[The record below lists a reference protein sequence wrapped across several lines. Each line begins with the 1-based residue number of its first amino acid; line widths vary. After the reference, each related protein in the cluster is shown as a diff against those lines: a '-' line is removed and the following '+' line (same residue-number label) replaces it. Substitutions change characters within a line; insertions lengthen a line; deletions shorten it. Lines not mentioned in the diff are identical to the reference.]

1 MNFHNEPCDPSTP
14 KRRRLGIT
22 KTKPQNVF
30 KAANSSFINTT
41 PIQMRL
47 SSNLANRCDSPP
59 LPCNQIEY
67 LSEST
72 SSSSVTNDIPCSPGV
87 FETCFFKDIANW
99 DSFKVSKNKE
109 NILKDYADEFND
121 EFQTRPEQNITT
133 DCSIST
139 SKCEKLFRD
148 EIEQSF
154 NNLNQSIINININKD
169 KSSLFE
175 TNDSFL
181 LDIRESGIITNQ
193 ENSKN
198 DEINKFTNN
207 QVILNMNQ
215 NNFYG
220 LPMIVKGLFKTYRK
234 IEKFYDWQ
242 EECLNLDTIKE
253 RRNLIYAL
261 PTSGGKTLVA
271 EVLMLR
277 EILNRKKNALFILP
291 FVAIVQEKI
300 WSLAP
305 FALQL
310 DFLVEEYAGGKGH
323 IPPKK
328 RRKKNSI
335 YIATIEKGLAL
346 IRSLIELDRLDELG
360 LIVVDE
366 LHLIGE
372 PGRGSTLEMLLTTV
386 IFANKGIQIV
396 GMSATIGNLPDLA
409 TFLKADV
416 YEKQFRPVELVEYV
430 KLGNVLHRIVWGPG
444 GMEIV
449 PDRELSFDYS
459 RAGAALDPD
468 ALGGLVAETA
478 PRAACL
484 VFCPTKRNCENVAA
498 LLCKLRRREM
508 TNHRVEERVALQT
521 ALRNEGAGLDLVKFV
536 RFGVAFHHAGLAG
549 EERSLLEHAFRA
561 GVISVLCCTS
571 TLAAGVNLPARRVII
586 RAPLVGREFITL
598 GAYRQMA
605 GRAGRAG
612 ACEAGESVVVC
623 AAASWARLRAV
634 LAGGLGAARSAL
646 GAGGAA
652 GALLLSGA
660 ALRLAGARRGLRAL
674 LRAALLPVAPPE
686 PASRSRRRSC
696 KEKCGPRAAIVPRSI
711 SYETLPGSNRVVC
724 RLRSLDVDRVCDDA
738 VRALLESGALEV
750 VGGGGWD
757 SIDDDTELAVSK
769 LGRAAIKGCMELSVA
784 KRLLEDLEI
793 ASRSLVLMG
802 SLHLLYL
809 VTPHDSGIK
818 PDYRHYY
825 SLYCELD
832 EEGVQTAK
840 ILGITEMNAIRMM
853 TGKPITN
860 VPESVLCRFYIA
872 LMLRD
877 LWRQM
882 PFPAVAEK
890 YGVSRGALQAQ
901 LAAAA
906 AFAGGATRL
915 CEELPARWGFRA
927 LLEPLALRLQHC
939 AAPGLERLLALPA
952 VRKARALQLLRA
964 GYKCVEDVARA
975 SAGELTAAIG
985 HLSRTAADHLVSS
998 ARMML
1003 IEKVE
1008 NLRAEA
1014 EDVMEGLKI

>member
-30 KAANSSFINTT
+30 KAANSSFINST

-72 SSSSVTNDIPCSPGV
+72 STSSVTNDIPCSPGV
-87 FETCFFKDIANW
+87 VETSFFKEVENW

-634 LAGGLGAARSAL
+634 L
-646 GAGGAA
+646 
-652 GALLLSGA
+652 
-660 ALRLAGARRGLRAL
+660 
-674 LRAALLPVAPPE
+674 
-686 PASRSRRRSC
+686 
-696 KEKCGPRAAIVPRSI
+696 KCGPRAAIVPRSI
-711 SYETLPGSNRVVC
+711 SYETLPGSIRVVC

-757 SIDDDTELAVSK
+757 SIDDDTELTVSK

-975 SAGELTAAIG
+975 SADELTAAIG